1 LSEMQETLAVAPR
14 KRGSSTVGVTVFYHE
29 TSRAN
34 FPKRSRAT
42 RTNFRRRPLGK
53 G

>member
-1 LSEMQETLAVAPR
+1 MQETLAVAPR
-14 KRGSSTVGVTVFYHE
+14 KRGSGTVGVTVFYHE

-34 FPKRSRAT
+34 FPKRSRAN

-53 G
+53 TR

>member
-1 LSEMQETLAVAPR
+1 MQETLAVAPR

-34 FPKRSRAT
+34 FPKRPRAAN

-53 G
+53 C